1 MLLQWRCL
9 CVTFTL
15 LIRDHLC
22 NYNKERDAMCHMM
35 CTFLISLNTA
45 RFLCWKGATVETPNI
60 SHTCHISS
68 HFSASLGIIWFILCR
83 FDQCNMVS
91 DDIDW
96 LHFPE
101 FWLVWDSFR
110 IILAFWISSCAYCLC
125 MICPHFS
132 FGLSVS
138 FSYTNA
144 MILHIFPN
152 IK

>member
-1 MLLQWRCL
+1 MHIWDIHNNSIIFCYLHLPCPIPGERNLNDPRPLLPQVLLQWRCL

-22 NYNKERDAMCHMM
+22 NYKKERDAMCHMM
-35 CTFLISLNTA
+35 CTFLISINTA
-45 RFLCWKGATVETPNI
+45 RSLCWKGATMETPNI

-68 HFSASLGIIWFILCR
+68 HFFPSLSIIWFILCR

-101 FWLVWDSFR
+101 F
-110 IILAFWISSCAYCLC
+110 
-125 MICPHFS
+125 
-132 FGLSVS
+132 
-138 FSYTNA
+138 
-144 MILHIFPN
+144 
-152 IK
+152 